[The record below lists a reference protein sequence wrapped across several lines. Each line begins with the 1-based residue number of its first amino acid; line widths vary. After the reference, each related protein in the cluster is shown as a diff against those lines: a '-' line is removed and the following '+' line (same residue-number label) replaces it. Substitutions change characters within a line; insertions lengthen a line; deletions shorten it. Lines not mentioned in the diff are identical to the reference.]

1 MVVKGGHAGGVTAA
15 ELDDRERKREEK
27 ITTKRVY
34 FWYTANI
41 GGGL

>member
-15 ELDDRERKREEK
+15 ELDDREEK

>member
-1 MVVKGGHAGGVTAA
+1 MVVKVVGHAGGVTAA
-15 ELDDRERKREEK
+15 ELDDREEK